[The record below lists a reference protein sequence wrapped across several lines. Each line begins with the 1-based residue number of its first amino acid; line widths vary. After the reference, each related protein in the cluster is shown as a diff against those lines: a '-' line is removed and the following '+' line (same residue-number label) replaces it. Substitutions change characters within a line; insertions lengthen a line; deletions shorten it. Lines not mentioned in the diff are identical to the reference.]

1 MNFEFSDEQQAIQKL
16 VREFAEKE
24 IAPTVQ
30 ERDEK
35 AEFSREIFD
44 KIGELGLCGIFFP
57 EEYGGSDGSYV
68 SYILANEELSKV
80 DDAVAAGYA
89 SSISL
94 CAWPIW
100 KFGTEE
106 QKKKYLTP
114 LAEGTKL
121 GAFGLTEPNAGS
133 DAARQQSTAVRKG
146 DHYILNGSKIFITNG
161 GEADI
166 YVVFAMTDKTKGTK
180 GISAFILEK
189 GMEGFTFGKE
199 EQKMGIHASKT
210 RELIFQDVKV
220 PEKIFSVKEGK
231 GFQKSLWQGHRWRP
245 YRCCMPRGLGIAG
258 AALEAAIKYSKEREQ
273 FGKPVCK
280 FQSISF
286 MLADMATKLDAARLL
301 VYRAAALKEQGKP
314 CTKESCMAKL
324 YATDAAMSIA
334 TDAVQILGGY
344 GYIREYPVERLMR
357 DAKITQIYEGTN
369 QIQRLIISGQLFTVN
384 RSYRKGD
391 TMSDVLTYDEMKVG
405 DKTTFGKTIG
415 ECDVYAFAG
424 VTGDFNPM
432 HVNEVEASK
441 TMFKGRIAMA
451 CSVPAS
457 SPRP

>member
-44 KIGELGLCGIFFP
+44 KISELGLCGIFFP

-189 GMEGFTFGKE
+189 GMEGFSFGKE

-220 PEKIFSVKEGK
+220 PVENLLGEEGK
-231 GFQKSLWQGHRWRP
+231 GFKIAMQGLDGGRIGVAAQ
-245 YRCCMPRGLGIAG
+245 GLGIAG

-301 VYRAAALKEQGKP
+301 VYRAASLKEQGKP

-369 QIQRLIISGQLFTVN
+369 QIQRLIISGQL
-384 RSYRKGD
+384 
-391 TMSDVLTYDEMKVG
+391 LQ
-405 DKTTFGKTIG
+405 
-415 ECDVYAFAG
+415 
-424 VTGDFNPM
+424 
-432 HVNEVEASK
+432 
-441 TMFKGRIAMA
+441 
-451 CSVPAS
+451 
-457 SPRP
+457 

>member
-1 MNFEFSDEQQAIQKL
+1 MDFEFSEDQQDVQKL

-24 IAPTVQ
+24 IAPTVH

-35 AEFSREIFD
+35 EEFSRELFD

-57 EEYGGSDGSYV
+57 EEYGGSYT
-68 SYILANEELSKV
+68 SYIIANEELSKV

-133 DAARQQSTAVRKG
+133 DAARQQSVAVKQG

-166 YVVFAMTDKTKGTK
+166 YVVFAMTDKSKGTK

-189 GMEGFTFGKE
+189 GMEGFSFGKE
-199 EQKMGIHASKT
+199 EHKMGIHASAT

-220 PEKIFSVKEGK
+220 PVENLLGEEGK
-231 GFQKSLWQGHRWRP
+231 GFTIAMQGLDGGRIGVAAQ
-245 YRCCMPRGLGIAG
+245 GLGIAG

-273 FGKPVCK
+273 FGKTIGK
-280 FQSISF
+280 FQSIAF

-301 VYRAAALKEQGKP
+301 VYRAAALKEKGLP
-314 CTKESCMAKL
+314 CTKESCMAKM

-344 GYIREYPVERLMR
+344 GYTREYPVERLMR
-357 DAKITQIYEGTN
+357 DAKITQIYEGSN
-369 QIQRLIISGQLFTVN
+369 QIQRQIISGQLL
-384 RSYRKGD
+384 K
-391 TMSDVLTYDEMKVG
+391 
-405 DKTTFGKTIG
+405 
-415 ECDVYAFAG
+415 
-424 VTGDFNPM
+424 
-432 HVNEVEASK
+432 
-441 TMFKGRIAMA
+441 
-451 CSVPAS
+451 
-457 SPRP
+457 